1 MGDLC
6 VLHTGVYF
14 AVQWLRFQWNRGQLH
29 NIVFF
34 ELKSIPL
41 RWGTNAITEEV
52 LVLMC
57 VHKCA
62 CAVGW
67 IWGVA
72 CLLGLPVMSCI
83 SQAPFTTVL
92 FHPLFL
98 LSHLMAQFT
107 DTALWYVTTLMKHV
121 SVMLDWVSF
130 LSSALKKAAVG
141 PKSVGWNIT
150 GEGRELA
157 LKSQAEF
164 KVYTLWLMLSQSLSM
179 LLSTLAWTVLI
190 WQIMLTLTLCQ
201 QNTLILYYGS
211 GSAYIQNCHGPFW
224 FFLFFTKPKISQ

>member
-1 MGDLC
+1 
-6 VLHTGVYF
+6 
-14 AVQWLRFQWNRGQLH
+14 
-29 NIVFF
+29 
-34 ELKSIPL
+34 
-41 RWGTNAITEEV
+41 
-52 LVLMC
+52 MC
-57 VHKCA
+57 VCSGVNLRCCLSLGPA
-62 CAVGW
+62 CHVVHQSGSLHHRFVSSIVPAKPSDGTIHW
-67 IWGVA
+67 H
-72 CLLGLPVMSCI
+72 CLMVRDNAHEARVCY
-83 SQAPFTTVL
+83 VR
-92 FHPLFL
+92 
-98 LSHLMAQFT
+98 LSLIF
-107 DTALWYVTTLMKHV
+107 
-121 SVMLDWVSF
+121 
-130 LSSALKKAAVG
+130 ALKKAAVG